1 MFQLLL
7 REKGLTRYRRM
18 QATPDIMYKATQ
30 WTQSLQCNRHIN
42 HIFLK
47 KKKKQ
52 EEIIDSMKVLLMT
65 NLFSHVFFFLH
76 LLVI

>member
-47 KKKKQ
+47 KKKQ

>member
-1 MFQLLL
+1 MDP
-7 REKGLTRYRRM
+7 KPAM
-18 QATPDIMYKATQ
+18 QPAYKSYLSQ
-30 WTQSLQCNRHIN
+30 
-42 HIFLK
+42 K
-47 KKKKQ
+47 KKKK

>member
-1 MFQLLL
+1 MDP
-7 REKGLTRYRRM
+7 KPAM
-18 QATPDIMYKATQ
+18 QPAYKSYLYQ
-30 WTQSLQCNRHIN
+30 
-42 HIFLK
+42 